1 MHEPTPQV
9 AAAPAGDAPPA
20 GFFGPPPCRLSTQAT
35 VPPAPSR
42 TTRAATPNRTA
53 TIGRRLRS
61 GTGDSGPPAGSGP
74 GTPPAG
80 RRTTRARQSTAAV
93 GPEPGTAPTGPT
105 AATTAALA
113 DLVAPGPPRHRP
125 ATAPTVAEARAA
137 RGPAAAAAAP
147 VHRPP
152 EAACRD
158 RQGTTP
164 AAAGL
169 PRPRRP
175 AAASPGTRSTSGKGY
190 PVHVARR
197 RAHRQRVV
205 QHRLPQLRPGGSGL
219 PRAVG
224 RRRPAA
230 PRLHRRAGQAPDR
243 HVGGGARV
251 RPVGPR
257 PNGFFR
263 GFKAG
268 SPGTQPDVKSSYD
281 ERNGRIAL
289 EIRNP
294 GAERTQVA
302 VRDGYTSQETKL
314 TLEPGEAQTKH
325 WSLSRTRGWYD
336 LVITVQGDLRFQ
348 YRYAGHLEN
357 GEDSISDPAMGG
369 LL

>member
-105 AATTAALA
+105 AATTTRAAAPMDRAAAIPVPAAVVAATTAALA

-137 RGPAAAAAAP
+137 RG
-147 VHRPP
+147 
-152 EAACRD
+152 
-158 RQGTTP
+158 
-164 AAAGL
+164 
-169 PRPRRP
+169 P